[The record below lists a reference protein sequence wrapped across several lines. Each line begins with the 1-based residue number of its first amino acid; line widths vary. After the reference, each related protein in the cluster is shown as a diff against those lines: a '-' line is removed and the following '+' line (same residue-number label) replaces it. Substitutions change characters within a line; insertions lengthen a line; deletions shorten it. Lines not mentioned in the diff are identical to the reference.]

1 MNTILG
7 SITHSNFIGTEQE
20 QVEIWQV
27 SFSYVYSYSSN
38 CSDRAHSSNRGGFDD
53 NPQPFDS
60 INFGFEVDSFQ
71 YESSVHASRINSHLS
86 DRCFQNSVWSLFP
99 KQKSKKE
106 TKMQATLKSRYLVA
120 VVLASVML
128 GEILGYSFLAW
139 ASPSSGPPAEAFHL
153 KHYLRRRFLEEH
165 DHEQVRKAP
174 ILLAFLPIQASQ
186 LFVIHPSC
194 PAGTVFH
201 VASYP
206 GAVSFQHVPAW

>member
-38 CSDRAHSSNRGGFDD
+38 CSDRAHSSNRGG
-53 NPQPFDS
+53 
-60 INFGFEVDSFQ
+60 FQ